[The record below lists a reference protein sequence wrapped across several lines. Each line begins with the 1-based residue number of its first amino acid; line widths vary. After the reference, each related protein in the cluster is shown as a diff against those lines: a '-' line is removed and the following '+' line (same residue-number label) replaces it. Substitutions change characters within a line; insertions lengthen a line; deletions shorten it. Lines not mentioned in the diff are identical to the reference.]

1 VVVNRS
7 TSVLR
12 RGMTE
17 LQVIPRLETGTT
29 SVAPLEPVADAVWD
43 SVRALP
49 RRQAQTVARYYL
61 EDLSIEQIADILEC
75 SAASVKTH
83 LRRARERLGR
93 KLQAW
98 REEA

>member
-1 VVVNRS
+1 MVVNRS

-17 LQVIPRLETGTT
+17 LQAIPRLETGTT